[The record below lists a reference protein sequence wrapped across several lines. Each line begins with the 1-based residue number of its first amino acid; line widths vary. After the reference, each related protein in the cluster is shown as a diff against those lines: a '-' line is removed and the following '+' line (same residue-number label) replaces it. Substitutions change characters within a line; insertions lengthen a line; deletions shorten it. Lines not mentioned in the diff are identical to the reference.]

1 MVKNSKAIPWVKL
14 YGQKNSKEIS
24 WQESWLIFCCLI
36 RFIMI
41 KLGKN
46 FQSLDVHYGK
56 STERTTM
63 LQPPV
68 DCTWSQD
75 SKYVRH

>member
-36 RFIMI
+36 HFIMI

-46 FQSLDVHYGK
+46 RQSLDVNCGK
-56 STERTTM
+56 STEPTAM
-63 LQPPV
+63 LRLPV
-68 DCTWSQD
+68 DCICSQD